1 MSRHLIIGSGVALFA
16 GQGMAFSTSRVPAN
30 PAPSIQLPPAFTL
43 PPGILN
49 MKVSE
54 PKVTAVAAV
63 GGAPGKGQKSNNNNN
78 AGVEA
83 CRAANALANH
93 CASAIPGIKDAPT
106 EEIGKCFCCDGADF
120 DPDYFD
126 GIAASCADYLS
137 EERPDATDEYKGM
150 SKSQS
155 SPVH

>member
-1 MSRHLIIGSGVALFA
+1 MIAPLASRQSQSVEGQACTDGTFDGTCRADGRCGLEIPPNEVSFQFVA
-16 GQGMAFSTSRVPAN
+16 GQCE
-30 PAPSIQLPPAFTL
+30 Q
-43 PPGILN
+43 
-49 MKVSE
+49 
-54 PKVTAVAAV
+54 
-63 GGAPGKGQKSNNNNN
+63 GGNGNNNNN

-120 DPDYFD
+120 DPDFFD

>member
-1 MSRHLIIGSGVALFA
+1 MSRHLIIGGGVALFT

-49 MKVSE
+49 MKVPESQ
-54 PKVTAVAAV
+54 VTAMAAA
-63 GGAPGKGQKSNNNNN
+63 GAAGKGGNNN

-120 DPDYFD
+120 DPDFFD